1 MPRATAL
8 LCAIVAAL
16 CAWTAS
22 AALCAG
28 TASAAPR
35 ACPDLAPQRRPY
47 FGDLHVH
54 TAWSLDA
61 STQQT
66 RTTPA
71 QAYRFARG
79 EPLAIQPWDAQG
91 QGQRTVRL
99 ARPLDFAAVTDHS
112 ELLGEVNICNHPE
125 QPGYDSLVCRIYRGY
140 PRVAY
145 YWMNYTANTA
155 ARHGFC
161 GEDGALCRQAAAGP
175 WQEIQRAAAEAN
187 DPCRFTAFVAYEWTG
202 AEGTG
207 NNMHRNVVFAG
218 AAVPE
223 LPASFI
229 ETPTPP
235 ELWASL
241 RRECTSAGTGCDALV
256 IPHNP
261 NLGAGRMFRTRRP
274 DGSPI
279 DVSEARARTQFE
291 RIVEVMQHK
300 GDSECHPGLQSE
312 DELCDF
318 EKLAM
323 DADRVWLGGYFSTTR
338 QGTPRN

>member
-8 LCAIVAAL
+8 LRAIVAAL

-35 ACPDLAPQRRPY
+35 ACPDLAPQRRPH

-66 RTTPA
+66 RTPPA

-161 GEDGALCRQAAAGP
+161 GEDGALCRPGQVGRSSCPGKALRASPSTPAQA
-175 WQEIQRAAAEAN
+175 R
-187 DPCRFTAFVAYEWTG
+187 
-202 AEGTG
+202 
-207 NNMHRNVVFAG
+207 
-218 AAVPE
+218 
-223 LPASFI
+223 
-229 ETPTPP
+229 
-235 ELWASL
+235 
-241 RRECTSAGTGCDALV
+241 
-256 IPHNP
+256 
-261 NLGAGRMFRTRRP
+261 
-274 DGSPI
+274 
-279 DVSEARARTQFE
+279 
-291 RIVEVMQHK
+291 
-300 GDSECHPGLQSE
+300 
-312 DELCDF
+312 
-318 EKLAM
+318 
-323 DADRVWLGGYFSTTR
+323 
-338 QGTPRN
+338 